1 MKVSNFFR
9 YFFSILSILAALLG
23 MLYFAMYY
31 HSKDFY
37 DEWESWDS
45 LVMYVSIGSVFV
57 TEIANAVF
65 WIVKDSNVKPMPK
78 EFHIKS
84 AAKTSIPLLLIAS
97 LCAFILGGDAFYNE
111 IAMLLLDIMFLIG
124 GDMMDYTEVVE
135 VETTLYE
142 GDDLV

>member
-1 MKVSNFFR
+1 MRVSNFFR

-37 DEWESWDS
+37 NEWKSWDT
-45 LVMYVSIGSVFV
+45 LVMCVSVGSIFV

-65 WIVKDSNVKPMPK
+65 VVTKSNVKPMPQK
-78 EFHIKS
+78 LHIKN
-84 AAKTSIPLLLIAS
+84 AAKTSIPLLLIAA
-97 LCAFILGGDAFYNE
+97 LCAFILGGDLFYTEMAFVL
-111 IAMLLLDIMFLIG
+111 IDIIFLIG
-124 GDMMDYTEVVE
+124 GDMIDYTEVVE